1 MSRNLTIVV
10 IAAVILLVLG
20 LSSTFIVQQT
30 EQAIVLRFGNPVR
43 VINQP
48 GLKFRLPIAETVVKY
63 DKRVLDSDPEAE
75 EVIASDQKRLV
86 VDAFARY
93 RIVDPLRFYQ
103 TVGDERGLQ
112 SRLERIINGTLRNVV
127 GNVTLASVLSEERAA
142 IMSEIQKQVQ
152 NEAKNFGID
161 VIDVRIRRADL
172 PQANSEAIFAR
183 MKSEREREAKE
194 FRAQGAELA
203 QRIRARADRERTV
216 LLADAHKQAQILRGE
231 GDAEQVQIWAKAANQ
246 DPDFFAFY
254 RSMEAY
260 REALGSDTT
269 LVLEPDSDF
278 FRYFRDLHG
287 KPANVGKP
295 AGRYKIMG

>member
-1 MSRNLTIVV
+1 MSRNLTILA
-10 IAAVILLVLG
+10 IAVGLLLVLG
-20 LSSTFIVQQT
+20 MSSTFIVQQT

-43 VINQP
+43 VINEP
-48 GLKFRLPIAETVVKY
+48 GLKFRVPVAETVVKY

-103 TVGDERGLQ
+103 SVGDERGLQ

-127 GNVTLASVLSEERAA
+127 GNVTLASVLSEERAK

-152 NEAKNFGID
+152 NEAKSFGID

-172 PQANSEAIFAR
+172 PQANSEAIYAR

-216 LLADAHKQAQILRGE
+216 LLADAQKQAQMLRGD
-231 GDAEQVQIWAKAANQ
+231 GDAQQVDIWAKAANQ
-246 DPDFFAFY
+246 DPEFFVFY

-260 REALGSDTT
+260 RESLGGDTI
-269 LVLEPDSDF
+269 LVLQPDSDF
-278 FRYFRDLHG
+278 LRYFRDVHGRPSNSG
-287 KPANVGKP
+287 KPA
-295 AGRYKIMG
+295 R

>member
-1 MSRNLTIVV
+1 MSRNLTILA
-10 IAAVILLVLG
+10 IAVAVLLVLG
-20 LSSTFIVQQT
+20 LSSTIIVQQT

-43 VINQP
+43 VINEP
-48 GLKFRLPIAETVVKY
+48 GLKFRVPVAETVVKY

-103 TVGDERGLQ
+103 SVGDERGLQ

-127 GNVTLASVLSEERAA
+127 GNVTLASVLSEERAK

-152 NEAKNFGID
+152 NEAKSFGID

-172 PQANSEAIFAR
+172 PQANSEAIYAR

-216 LLADAHKQAQILRGE
+216 LLADAQKQAQILRGD
-231 GDAEQVQIWAKAANQ
+231 GDAQQVQIWAKAANQ
-246 DPDFFAFY
+246 DPEFFVFY

-260 REALGSDTT
+260 RESLGGDTT
-269 LVLEPDSDF
+269 LVLQPDSDF
-278 FRYFRDLHG
+278 LRYFRDVHGRTSNQG
-287 KPANVGKP
+287 KPA
-295 AGRYKIMG
+295 R

>member
-1 MSRNLTIVV
+1 MSRNLTIL
-10 IAAVILLVLG
+10 ANAVGLLLVLG
-20 LSSTFIVQQT
+20 MSSTFIVQQT

-43 VINQP
+43 VINEP
-48 GLKFRLPIAETVVKY
+48 GLKFRVPVAETVVKY

-103 TVGDERGLQ
+103 SVGDERGLQ

-127 GNVTLASVLSEERAA
+127 GNVTLASVLSEERAK

-152 NEAKNFGID
+152 NEAKSFGID

-172 PQANSEAIFAR
+172 PQANSEAIYAR

-216 LLADAHKQAQILRGE
+216 LLADAQKQAQMLRGD
-231 GDAEQVQIWAKAANQ
+231 GDAQQVEIWAKAANQ
-246 DPDFFAFY
+246 DPEFFVFY

-260 REALGSDTT
+260 RESLGGDTI
-269 LVLEPDSDF
+269 LVLQPDSDF
-278 FRYFRDLHG
+278 LRYFRDVHGRTSSQG
-287 KPANVGKP
+287 KPA
-295 AGRYKIMG
+295 R

>member
-1 MSRNLTIVV
+1 MNKNLTFLG
-10 IAAVILLVLG
+10 IAAVVLLVLG
-20 LSSTFIVQQT
+20 MSSTFIVHQT

-43 VINQP
+43 VINEP
-48 GLKFRLPIAETVVKY
+48 GLKFRLPLAETVERF
-63 DKRVLDSDPEAE
+63 DKRVLDSDPDAE

-93 RIVDPLRFYQ
+93 RIVDPLRYYQ
-103 TVGDERGLQ
+103 TVSNERGLQ
-112 SRLERIINGTLRNVV
+112 ARLERIINGTLRNVV

-142 IMSEIQKQVQ
+142 IMTEIQKQVQ
-152 NEAKNFGID
+152 NEAKTFGID

-172 PQANSEAIFAR
+172 PQANSEAIYAR

-216 LLADAHKQAQILRGE
+216 LLADAAKQAQILRGD
-231 GDAEQVQIWAKAANQ
+231 GDGQQVEIWAKAAGQ
-246 DPDFFAFY
+246 DPDFFMFY

-260 REALGSDTT
+260 RQSLSGDTT
-269 LVLEPDSDF
+269 LVLQPDSDF
-278 FRYFRDLHG
+278 LRYFRDVQGRQLA
-287 KPANVGKP
+287 PSKP
-295 AGRYKIMG
+295 AGR

>member
-1 MSRNLTIVV
+1 MNKNLSVLGIAVV
-10 IAAVILLVLG
+10 VLLVLG

-43 VINQP
+43 VINEP
-48 GLKFRLPIAETVVKY
+48 GLKFRLPLAETVEKF

-93 RIVDPLRFYQ
+93 RIVDPLRYYQ
-103 TVGDERGLQ
+103 TVSNERGLQ
-112 SRLERIINGTLRNVV
+112 ARLERIINGTLRNVV

-142 IMSEIQKQVQ
+142 IMTEIKDQVQ
-152 NEAKNFGID
+152 NEAKTFGIE

-172 PQANSEAIFAR
+172 PQANSEAIYSR

-216 LLADAHKQAQILRGE
+216 LLADAAKQAQILRGD
-231 GDAEQVQIWAKAANQ
+231 GDGEQVQIWAKAAGQ
-246 DPDFFAFY
+246 DPEFFMFY

-260 REALGSDTT
+260 RQSLSGDTT
-269 LVLEPDSDF
+269 LVLQPDSDF
-278 FRYFRDLHG
+278 LRYFRDVKG
-287 KPANVGKP
+287 KPK
-295 AGRYKIMG
+295 R

>member
-1 MSRNLTIVV
+1 MNRHLTIAGIVGAVLVV
-10 IAAVILLVLG
+10 VG
-20 LSSTFIVQQT
+20 LMSTFIVHQT
-30 EQAIVLRFGNPVR
+30 EQVIVLRFGNPVR
-43 VINQP
+43 VINEP
-48 GLKFRLPIAETVVKY
+48 GLKFKLPLAETLVVF

-93 RIVDPLRFYQ
+93 RIVDPLRFFQ
-103 TVGDERGLQ
+103 TVGNEQGLRA
-112 SRLERIINGTLRNVV
+112 RLERVVNGTLRNVI
-127 GNVTLASVLSEERAA
+127 GNVTLTAVLSEERAA

-152 NEAKNFGID
+152 EEAKSFGID

-183 MKSEREREAKE
+183 MKSEREREARE

-216 LLADAHKQAQILRGE
+216 LIADAQKQAQILRGD
-231 GDAEQVQIWAKAANQ
+231 GDGQQVEIWAKAAGQ
-246 DPDFFAFY
+246 DPSFFAFY

-260 REALGSDTT
+260 RQALGADTT
-269 LVLEPDSDF
+269 MVLSPDSDF
-278 FRYFRDLHG
+278 FRFFGDI
-287 KPANVGKP
+287 N
-295 AGRYKIMG
+295 GRPQASPSRR

>member
-1 MSRNLTIVV
+1 MNKNLTFLG
-10 IAAVILLVLG
+10 IAAAVLLVLG
-20 LSSTFIVQQT
+20 LSTTFVVQQT

-43 VINQP
+43 VINEP
-48 GLKFRLPIAETVVKY
+48 GLKFRIPFAETVERF

-93 RIVDPLRFYQ
+93 RIVDPLRYYQ
-103 TVGDERGLQ
+103 TVSNERGLQ
-112 SRLERIINGTLRNVV
+112 ARLERIINGTLRNVV

-142 IMSEIQKQVQ
+142 IMAEIQKQVQ
-152 NEAKNFGID
+152 NEAKTFGID

-172 PQANSEAIFAR
+172 PQANSEAIYSR

-216 LLADAHKQAQILRGE
+216 LLADAAKQAQILRGD
-231 GDAEQVQIWAKAANQ
+231 GDGEQVQIWAKAAGQ
-246 DPDFFAFY
+246 DPEFFMFY

-260 REALGSDTT
+260 RQSLSGDTT
-269 LVLEPDSDF
+269 LVLQPDSDF
-278 FRYFRDLHG
+278 LRYFRDVQG
-287 KPANVGKP
+287 RPSSPSRP
-295 AGRYKIMG
+295 AGR

>member
-1 MSRNLTIVV
+1 MNRNLTIVG
-10 IAAVILLVLG
+10 IAAAAVLVVG
-20 LSSTFIVQQT
+20 LMSTFIVHQT
-30 EQAIVLRFGNPVR
+30 DQVIVLRFGNPVR
-43 VINQP
+43 VIAEP
-48 GLKFRLPIAETVVKY
+48 GLKFKIPFAETLVVF

-93 RIVDPLRFYQ
+93 RIVDPLRFFQ
-103 TVGDERGLQ
+103 TVGNEQGLRA
-112 SRLERIINGTLRNVV
+112 RLERVVNGTLRNVI
-127 GNVTLASVLSEERAA
+127 GNVTLTAVLSEERAA

-152 NEAKNFGID
+152 EEAKGFGID

-183 MKSEREREAKE
+183 MKSERDREAKE

-216 LLADAHKQAQILRGE
+216 LIADAQKQAQILRGD
-231 GDAEQVQIWAKAANQ
+231 GDGLQVEIWAQAAGQ
-246 DPDFFAFY
+246 DPSFFAFY

-260 REALGSDTT
+260 RQALGADTT
-269 LVLEPDSDF
+269 MVLSPNSDF
-278 FRYFRDLHG
+278 FRFFGDIQ
-287 KPANVGKP
+287 
-295 AGRYKIMG
+295 GRPQAAQPRR

>member
-1 MSRNLTIVV
+1 MSRNLTIVGIVAVVV
-10 IAAVILLVLG
+10 IVLG
-20 LSSTFIVQQT
+20 LSSTFIVHQT
-30 EQAIVLRFGNPVR
+30 DQAIVLRFGNPVR
-43 VINQP
+43 VLNEP
-48 GLKFRLPIAETVVKY
+48 GLKFRLPIAETVVSY
-63 DKRVLDSDPEAE
+63 DKRVLDSDPESE
-75 EVIASDQKRLV
+75 EVIAADQKRLV

-103 TVGDERGLQ
+103 SVGNEQGL
-112 SRLERIINGTLRNVV
+112 RARFERIINGTLRNVV

-152 NEAKNFGID
+152 NEAKSFGID

-172 PQANSEAIFAR
+172 PQANSEAIYAR

-216 LLADAHKQAQILRGE
+216 LLADAAKQAQILRGD
-231 GDAEQVQIWAKAANQ
+231 GDGQQVQIWAQAANQ
-246 DPDFFAFY
+246 DPAFFSFY

-260 REALGSDTT
+260 RSALGSDTT
-269 LVLEPDSDF
+269 LVLQPDSDF
-278 FRYFRDLHG
+278 LRYFRDVTG
-287 KPANVGKP
+287 KPPAKPVG
-295 AGRYKIMG
+295 R

>member
-1 MSRNLTIVV
+1 MSRNLTILAIAVV
-10 IAAVILLVLG
+10 VLLVLG
-20 LSSTFIVQQT
+20 VSSTVIVQQT

-43 VINQP
+43 LINEP
-48 GLKFRLPIAETVVKY
+48 GLKFRVPVAETVVKY

-103 TVGDERGLQ
+103 SVGDERGLQ

-127 GNVTLASVLSEERAA
+127 GNVTLASVLSEERAK

-161 VIDVRIRRADL
+161 VVDVRIRRADL
-172 PQANSEAIFAR
+172 PQANSEAIYAR

-216 LLADAHKQAQILRGE
+216 LLADAQKQAQMLRGD
-231 GDAEQVQIWAKAANQ
+231 GDAQQVQIWAKAANQ
-246 DPDFFAFY
+246 DPEFFVFY

-260 REALGSDTT
+260 RESLSGDTT
-269 LVLEPDSDF
+269 LVLQPDSDF
-278 FRYFRDLHG
+278 LRYFRDVHGRTSNQG
-287 KPANVGKP
+287 KPA
-295 AGRYKIMG
+295 R